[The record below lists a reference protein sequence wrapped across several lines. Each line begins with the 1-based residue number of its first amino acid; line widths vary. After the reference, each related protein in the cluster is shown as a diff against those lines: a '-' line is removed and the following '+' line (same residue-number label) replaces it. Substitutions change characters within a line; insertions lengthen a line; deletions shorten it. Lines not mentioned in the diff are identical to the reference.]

1 MWNSG
6 QIFTSKLP
14 ELSSFPFSF
23 YLRTRMIKNILFDF
37 GGVFYDLDFSKTSNA
52 FKKLGFGDF
61 DDMFTQYQADALF
74 QQLETGIISPEEFYT
89 KVKSLVPGPM
99 TNEQI
104 RDAWNAL
111 LLGYRQ
117 TSLAYLADLKK
128 EYNLYLLS
136 NTNQIHYDYFS
147 AQLLEQT
154 AYPSLE
160 SFFTK
165 AYYSQQ
171 VGLRKPDIEVF
182 EYILKDAG
190 IKPEETLFIDD
201 SYTNFPNAE
210 KLGMKI
216 HLLKPGMLI
225 EDIDYKSFN

>member
-1 MWNSG
+1 
-6 QIFTSKLP
+6 
-14 ELSSFPFSF
+14 
-23 YLRTRMIKNILFDF
+23 MIKNILFDF
-37 GGVFYDLDFSKTSNA
+37 GGVFYDLDFSKTSDA
-52 FKKLGFGDF
+52 FKALGFSDF
-61 DDMFTQYQADALF
+61 DNQFTQYQADTLF
-74 QQLETGIISPEEFYT
+74 QQLETGAISPEVFFG
-89 KVKSLVPGPM
+89 KIQSLLPAPV
-99 TNEQI
+99 THEQI

-117 TSLAYLADLKK
+117 NSLAYLAELKK
-128 EYNLYLLS
+128 DYQLYLLS

-165 AYYSQQ
+165 AYYSQE
-171 VGLRKPDIEVF
+171 VGIRKPDIEVF
-182 EYILKDAG
+182 EHILKDAN
-190 IKPEETLFIDD
+190 IKAEETLFIDD

-216 HLLKPGMLI
+216 YLLKPGMLI
-225 EDIDYKSFN
+225 EDIDYKSFH

>member
-1 MWNSG
+1 
-6 QIFTSKLP
+6 
-14 ELSSFPFSF
+14 
-23 YLRTRMIKNILFDF
+23 MIKNILFDF
-37 GGVFYDLDFSKTSNA
+37 GGVFYDLDFSKTSDA
-52 FKKLGFGDF
+52 FKALGFSDF
-61 DDMFTQYQADALF
+61 DSMFTQYQADALF
-74 QQLETGIISPEEFYT
+74 QQLETGAISPELFFA
-89 KVKSLVPGPM
+89 KVQTLLPGPV

-117 TSLAYLADLKK
+117 NSLAYLAELKK
-128 EYNLYLLS
+128 DYQLFLLS

-154 AYPSLE
+154 TYPSLE

-182 EYILKDAG
+182 EFILKDAG
-190 IKPEETLFIDD
+190 IKADETLFIDD

-216 HLLKPGMLI
+216 YLLKPGMLI
-225 EDIDYKSFN
+225 EDIDYKSFH

>member
-1 MWNSG
+1 
-6 QIFTSKLP
+6 
-14 ELSSFPFSF
+14 
-23 YLRTRMIKNILFDF
+23 MIKNILFDF
-37 GGVFYDLDFSKTSNA
+37 GGVFYDLDFSKTSEA
-52 FKKLGFGDF
+52 FKTLGFSDF
-61 DDMFTQYQADALF
+61 DNQFTQYQADTLF
-74 QQLETGIISPEEFYT
+74 QQLETGAISPEVFFG
-89 KVKSLVPGPM
+89 KIQSLLPTPV
-99 TNEQI
+99 THEQI

-111 LLGYRQ
+111 LLGYRS
-117 TSLAYLADLKK
+117 TSLAYLDELKK
-128 EYNLYLLS
+128 EYQLFLLS
-136 NTNQIHYDYFS
+136 NTNQIHYDYFT

-154 AYPSLE
+154 PYPSLE

-182 EYILKDAG
+182 EHILKDAD
-190 IKPEETLFIDD
+190 IKAEETLFIDD

-225 EDIDYKSFN
+225 ENIDYKSFN